1 MSLCVFIGHG
11 RLRLNYI
18 YTAEWGMLLLIC
30 NPCQQSLKQLTMKYI
45 KRNYRTSEQYSD
57 EEYGVH
63 NDNYQGNCG
72 AGYYDSIDDDR
83 RDNNDP
89 RRGYIKNQRDTRGR
103 DNRKYYDSYDEPEYC
118 SNEWDDDN
126 SWDSRSDYTEYD
138 YIDEDYRQDSV
149 RCDNRRRAH
158 DHDAQWDDDADD
170 NGVYDD
176 WEYEGRG
183 HDNYGYDSVSW
194 DDDGCRD
201 RRYQNR
207 REYQNNRNRSR
218 GKQTGRNRTSFWLL
232 ITVIIVAAAVLVFCA
247 IKLVGISRSY
257 SDSADYYNGITDQ
270 VAGGEQN
277 VLGQASLNWN
287 YNALLELCEDA
298 VGYIYQKDTVIS
310 YPIMQA
316 EDNDKYLR
324 ALMNGEYSIGGTLFV
339 DYRCEGALDA
349 RYSIVYGHNMDDGSM
364 FGSITSYKDES
375 YYQKHKTFEIY
386 SGEKMYTYYVYAAMQ
401 VPVDNEM
408 GIFTIPSTDEEFL
421 SSMQML
427 RAQNSYEMD
436 DIEISAD
443 SKVVVLST
451 CIDYP
456 RDYNYRYIVVLVR
469 GEELSPAGE

>member
-1 MSLCVFIGHG
+1 MS
-11 RLRLNYI
+11 RYI
-18 YTAEWGMLLLIC
+18 R
-30 NPCQQSLKQLTMKYI
+30 
-45 KRNYRTSEQYSD
+45 RNHRISEGYSN
-57 EEYGVH
+57 EEYDAY

-83 RDNNDP
+83 EDNNNP

-103 DNRKYYDSYDEPEYC
+103 DNRRYDDSYDEPEYC
-118 SNEWDDDN
+118 SSESDYDDN
-126 SWDSRSDYTEYD
+126 SWDS
-138 YIDEDYRQDSV
+138 
-149 RCDNRRRAH
+149 N
-158 DHDAQWDDDADD
+158 
-170 NGVYDD
+170 
-176 WEYEGRG
+176 
-183 HDNYGYDSVSW
+183 
-194 DDDGCRD
+194 GCRD
-201 RRYQNR
+201 QRYQNR
-207 REYQNNRNRSR
+207 RKYQNNQNRGRSR
-218 GKQTGRNRTSFWLL
+218 QFRKTGVSSGLL
-232 ITVIIVAAAVLVFCA
+232 ITVIILAATVLVFCA
-247 IKLVGISRSY
+247 IKLIGISKSY

-277 VLGQASLNWN
+277 IRGHASLNWN
-287 YNALLELCEDA
+287 YSALLELCEDA

-375 YYQKHKTFEIY
+375 YYQEHKTFEIY

-427 RAQNSYEMD
+427 REQNSYEMD

-443 SKVVVLST
+443 SKVVVLAT

-469 GEELSPAGE
+469 GEELLPAEE

>member
-1 MSLCVFIGHG
+1 MS
-11 RLRLNYI
+11 RYI
-18 YTAEWGMLLLIC
+18 R
-30 NPCQQSLKQLTMKYI
+30 
-45 KRNYRTSEQYSD
+45 RNHRNSERYSD
-57 EEYGVH
+57 EGCDVH
-63 NDNYQGNCG
+63 NDNYQGKCG
-72 AGYYDSIDDDR
+72 ADYYDSIDDDR
-83 RDNNDP
+83 VDNNNS

-103 DNRKYYDSYDEPEYC
+103 DNRKYDDSYDEPEYC
-118 SNEWDDDN
+118 SNEWDDVSN
-126 SWDSRSDYTEYD
+126 SWDSGCDYTGCD

-149 RCDNRRRAH
+149 RIDNRRRAY
-158 DHDAQWDDDADD
+158 DHYAQWDNNADD
-170 NGVYDD
+170 DGVYDD

-183 HDNYGYDSVSW
+183 YDNYGYDSTGW
-194 DDDGCRD
+194 DSDGCRD
-201 RRYQNR
+201 QRYRNR
-207 REYQNNRNRSR
+207 TEYQDNRNRGR
-218 GKQTGRNRTSFWLL
+218 RKQVKKKGVSSGLL
-232 ITVIIVAAAVLVFCA
+232 IAVIILAAAVLVFCA
-247 IKLVGISRSY
+247 IKLVGISKSY

-277 VLGQASLNWN
+277 VRGHASLNWN
-287 YNALLELCEDA
+287 YSALLELCEDA
-298 VGYIYQKDTVIS
+298 VGYIYQKDTAIS

-375 YYQKHKTFEIY
+375 YYQEHKTFEIY

-408 GIFTIPSTDEEFL
+408 GIFTIPSTDEEFMN
-421 SSMQML
+421 SMQML
-427 RAQNSYEMD
+427 REQNSYDMD
-436 DIEISAD
+436 DIEISTD
-443 SKVVVLST
+443 SKIVVLAT

-469 GEELSPAGE
+469 GEELLPAEAEG